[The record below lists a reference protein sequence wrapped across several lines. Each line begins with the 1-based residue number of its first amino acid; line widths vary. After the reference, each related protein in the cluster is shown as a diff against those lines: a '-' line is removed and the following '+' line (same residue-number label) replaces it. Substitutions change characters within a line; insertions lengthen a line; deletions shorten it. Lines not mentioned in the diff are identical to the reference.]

1 MDDQWNVD
9 QRFVPKWQQMEVI
22 QAMGTEEQKT
32 EEEREEKQAKLSNNG
47 DDEKENESVTAPS
60 KENDRI

>member
-1 MDDQWNVD
+1 M
-9 QRFVPKWQQMEVI
+9 PKWQKMEVI
-22 QAMGTEEQKT
+22 KAMGTEERKT
-32 EEEREEKQAKLSNNG
+32 EEEREEKRAKLSNNG